1 MCETIDP
8 VTDAKNS
15 NALIRVSVV
24 NGINHSD
31 VLLDSLVAPNWP
43 ISEMRTRIHG
53 IAENNLKGVTFTL
66 RHAQAFLMKVCSDQ
80 TIIVGHALH
89 HDLRSLKFQHK

>member
-1 MCETIDP
+1 VDG
-8 VTDAKNS
+8 
-15 NALIRVSVV
+15 V
-24 NGINHSD
+24 NPSE

-53 IAENNLKGVTFTL
+53 IAESNLTGVTFTL

-89 HDLRSLKFQHK
+89 HDLRALKLQHKYVSSSFFPSPPSLPLSRDLSL